1 MANCNGTDGVQDSE
15 LMQVGTNGC
24 EWAHAAIIKY
34 QPSSILPTTPPKSA
48 RGCACNPTHTLA
60 PTCAVY
66 WAQGHKWAWRCVGV
80 WVRWFSIPTTN
91 SSNLIT
97 VGRVWVLWVVVTW
110 GPPPPVNR
118 MTDTTESI
126 TFPQLCWR
134 VVIRNE
140 SATMTG
146 KFIIVHFSRLMMN
159 GNFVLSPS
167 LSFDRH
173 LLSLGIVNYFWNCL
187 SVCYQVTC
195 QLRTFIHLM
204 FPIFSDLRWWIDR
217 CILSYYAQNNVS
229 LHLKHCTLH
238 LKGGKT

>member
-24 EWAHAAIIKY
+24 EWAHAAIITY
-34 QPSSILPTTPPKSA
+34 QPYSILPTTPPKSA

-80 WVRWFSIPTTN
+80 WARWFSIPTTN

-110 GPPPPVNR
+110 EPPPPVNR
-118 MTDTTESI
+118 MTDRHDWKHYLPATS
-126 TFPQLCWR
+126 LAGGN
-134 VVIRNE
+134 RNE

-146 KFIIVHFSRLMMN
+146 KFTIVHFSRLMMN
-159 GNFVLSPS
+159 GNFSVVTQLEFRPPLVELGHSKLFLDEIYAGTELS
-167 LSFDRH
+167 
-173 LLSLGIVNYFWNCL
+173 
-187 SVCYQVTC
+187 
-195 QLRTFIHLM
+195 
-204 FPIFSDLRWWIDR
+204 
-217 CILSYYAQNNVS
+217 
-229 LHLKHCTLH
+229 
-238 LKGGKT
+238 